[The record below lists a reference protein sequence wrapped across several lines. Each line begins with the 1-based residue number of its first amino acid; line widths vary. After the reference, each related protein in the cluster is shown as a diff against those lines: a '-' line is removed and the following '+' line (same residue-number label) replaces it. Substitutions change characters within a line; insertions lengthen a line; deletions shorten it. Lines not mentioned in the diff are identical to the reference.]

1 MAVTQP
7 PAGTSRPQLIA
18 VLALVFALRMFGL
31 FLLLPVFVIYG
42 MALKD
47 ATPALIGTAIG
58 IYGLTQALLQIPLG
72 MLSDRYG
79 RRPLILVGLLL
90 FVAGG
95 VVAALSEH
103 ILGVILGRAI
113 QGAGAI
119 SSVIMALVGDVVS
132 EQRRTR
138 AMAVLGMSIGG
149 AFVLAMVLGPLLAS
163 QLGLSGLFWVS
174 SGLGVL
180 ALLLVWLT
188 VPKGAPAGA
197 MLTGAGHWRQLGGNS
212 ELWRLAAGIFVLHL
226 LMTALFVV
234 LPARL
239 ASIPALAVAAHSW
252 VYLGVM
258 LVSFVLM
265 VPLILLSERHAPR
278 RAMLIAI
285 ALLALACAAL
295 LAPVAG
301 LPWLLAVL
309 VVFFAGFNALEAMLP
324 SLASRTVSAA
334 LRGRAMGLYS
344 SCQFLG
350 VFVGA
355 QLAGLLG
362 GASGSSALLLVMLV
376 LLLVWAVLVLAMTS
390 SAPPAKAPLA
400 ELAEQP

>member
-1 MAVTQP
+1 MVTTHSPASPSQP
-7 PAGTSRPQLIA
+7 RLIA

-42 MALKD
+42 MELVN
-47 ATPALIGTAIG
+47 ATPVLVGTAIG

-79 RRPLILVGLLL
+79 RRPLILFGLLL
-90 FVAGG
+90 FIAGG
-95 VVAALSEH
+95 AVAALSDH
-103 ILGVILGRAI
+103 IIGVILGRAI

-119 SSVIMALVGDVVS
+119 SSVIMALVADVVS

-138 AMAVLGMSIGG
+138 AMALLGMSIGA
-149 AFVLAMVLGPLLAS
+149 AFVLAMVLGPVLAS
-163 QLGLSGLFWVS
+163 ELGLAGLFWIS

-180 ALLLVWLT
+180 ALLLVWWT
-188 VPKGAPAGA
+188 VPAGSPGGV
-197 MLTGAGHWRQLGGNS
+197 MLGGIDQWRALRGNHA
-212 ELWRLAAGIFVLHL
+212 LWRLAAGIFVLHL
-226 LMTALFVV
+226 VMTALFVL

-239 ASIPALAVAAHSW
+239 SAMPSLAVAAHSW
-252 VYLGVM
+252 VYLAVM
-258 LVSFVLM
+258 LISFLLM
-265 VPLILLSERHAPR
+265 VPLILLSERGSPR

-285 ALLALACAAL
+285 ALLALACGAL
-295 LAPVAG
+295 LLPVAG
-301 LPWLLAVL
+301 LPWLLLLL

-324 SLASRTVSAA
+324 SLASRTVPAT

-350 VFVGA
+350 VFAGA

-362 GASGSSALLLVMLV
+362 SGGVLLPLMLL
-376 LLLVWAVLVLAMTS
+376 LLLVWAVLVASMSNTTVAPSLAT
-390 SAPPAKAPLA
+390 
-400 ELAEQP
+400 EQ